1 MTVTFNE
8 AAQTLSNRSGTID
21 LITEL
26 SVSTVTEEVTIPTG
40 IYDEDGHEIIITLPI
55 YEVDIIKTGNVTS
68 SGSVVWEII
77 FNQTSRELHD
87 VVITDKM
94 PQGLAYSTS
103 TGYLYDESTDE
114 WIRTD
119 GLYTYNSVNNTFTFN
134 QTVDQPVRIVIN
146 SAVTDPTA
154 SSFKNTATINGSD
167 FTEKPQKQRL
177 PTMNNQNTNDL
188 KATIQKRNEHLGKF
202 PLHWTKIKPEFW
214 IRPTREQILK
224 KPCTFLFQKL
234 W

>member
-1 MTVTFNE
+1 M
-8 AAQTLSNRSGTID
+8 
-21 LITEL
+21 
-26 SVSTVTEEVTIPTG
+26 
-40 IYDEDGHEIIITLPI
+40 
-55 YEVDIIKTGNVTS
+55 
-68 SGSVVWEII
+68 GSI

-94 PQGLAYSTS
+94 PQELAYSTS

-154 SSFKNTATINGSD
+154 SSFKNTATISD
-167 FTEKPQKQRL
+167 KRFYRKTAE
-177 PTMNNQNTNDL
+177 
-188 KATIQKRNEHLGKF
+188 ATVTYDEQSEYKRFKGYDPE
-202 PLHWTKIKPEFW
+202 TKRASWEISVTLDIKPEFW

-224 KPCTFLFQKL
+224 SLALFCSKTLVITDKDGNPIPSEDWSFDGTEQQRKSYALASRLPKL
-234 W
+234 ATTRSIRHPVV